1 MFHCVCS
8 VILMSV
14 VFCRGVLSTHS
25 IMDGVRMVKVDNW
38 AAFFLQKLQ
47 ALYTR
52 GDFTD
57 LTLQFHTNECI
68 KVSRLSMLDFYKLLS
83 LSSKDLCNVICV
95 ALPGSSLSAQH
106 MH

>member
-1 MFHCVCS
+1 
-8 VILMSV
+8 
-14 VFCRGVLSTHS
+14 
-25 IMDGVRMVKVDNW
+25 MVKVDNW

-68 KVSRLSMLDFYKLLS
+68 KVIYLFIFAYE
-83 LSSKDLCNVICV
+83 
-95 ALPGSSLSAQH
+95 
-106 MH
+106 